1 MNFIDFLFGV
11 MNDPVSYSIVFFI
24 YVILA
29 SIILPIPVE
38 IGLFNSNINPVVL
51 IIILAIGKGI
61 GAFIAF
67 EIGSRVR
74 GGLKKRSYQ
83 NIIMKKIINWCERFV
98 MKYGYYGLL
107 IIMSTPLM
115 LDSATLYLFSILNPN
130 ESGEAMTKKWFILI
144 NILAGGIRGTII
156 ILIAYVFGMKLV

>member
-11 MNDPVSYSIVFFI
+11 MEDPVSYSIVFLI

-38 IGLFNSNINPVVL
+38 IGLFNSNINPALL

-61 GAFIAF
+61 GSFIAF

-74 GGLKKRSYQ
+74 GGLKKRTYQ
-83 NIIMKKIINWCERFV
+83 NILMKKIINWCERFV

-130 ESGEAMTKKWFILI
+130 ERGEAMTKKWFILI
-144 NILAGGIRGTII
+144 NFAAGGIRGTII
-156 ILIAYVFGMKLV
+156 LLIAYVFGMRLV

>member
-11 MNDPVSYSIVFFI
+11 MEDPVSYSIVFFI

-38 IGLFNSNINPVVL
+38 IGLFNSNINPALL
-51 IIILAIGKGI
+51 IIILALGKGI
-61 GAFIAF
+61 GSFIAF
-67 EIGSRVR
+67 EIGARVR
-74 GGLKKRSYQ
+74 GGLKKRTYQ
-83 NIIMKKIINWCERFV
+83 NVVMKKIINWCERFV

-130 ESGEAMTKKWFILI
+130 ESGEAMTKRWFILI
-144 NILAGGIRGTII
+144 NVAAGAIRGII
-156 ILIAYVFGMKLV
+156 ILSIAYIFGIKLV